1 LHPGSVP
8 VAARHRSIVS
18 EQRSFDILVPVDGSP
33 GAERAVRLV
42 VALYA
47 RLAPLRVR
55 LLSVQWPDTL
65 ARDALPDDASARD
78 AAPASA
84 EDAARVAQS
93 LLAAAGVPH
102 VAESRTGH
110 VAQAIAAYARETGCV
125 AIVMGTRGMGTTD
138 HVLGSIARQVIHLVD
153 VPVTLVK

>member
-1 LHPGSVP
+1 MDGIVP
-8 VAARHRSIVS
+8 IAARNRSTVTDYPT
-18 EQRSFDILVPVDGSP
+18 FDILVPVDGSP
-33 GAERAVRLV
+33 GAERAVRFV
-42 VALYA
+42 IALYP

-65 ARDALPDDASARD
+65 AGEALTDDASVRD
-78 AAPASA
+78 AAPANVDHA
-84 EDAARVAQS
+84 VRDVQS
-93 LLAAAGVPH
+93 LLDAAGVPH

-110 VAQAIAAYARETGCV
+110 VPQAIAQYARETGCT

-138 HVLGSIARQVIHLVD
+138 RVLGSIARQVIYLVD